1 MNFWENETNSSP
13 HSQQSSY
20 RLVDRCIRLKTTYW
34 NREYTI
40 ILLAYIGLTI
50 VSCQFNI
57 YYEYFDSLVNQ
68 NKVDSNHFAYIDYYE
83 YGYYISLIP
92 AGILVTIYP
101 AHNIFGISFTILS
114 ICYLIATTSVC
125 YVDAHVHFFLQFFLG
140 MAMATVIIAIDRVWT
155 YWVPLDKQ
163 TIRHVP
169 IVLHEILHEGGY
181 IYYSITELNHIFSSY
196 TLTLSMGLMGLA
208 WYVVW
213 FYVINGNQFRSLNV
227 DVILFGGSNNH
238 RYSFETSGFSLIRSI
253 VSDIPWK
260 SLYTSKPVLVIA
272 LLYVCNVQIINR
284 KADGDFFSTEF
295 SEWNMRTWTIII
307 LLLVVILAELFPEI
321 IISTSTTNI
330 RKFWT
335 CLYFGLMSIY
345 FFLESIIGNALET
358 NEILHFVLIEIEF
371 LYTFGFYLNY
381 LDIAPVYASLLFSLL
396 LSMHY
401 ISSLFW
407 ELVLKTITN
416 FKILDEAGIDMFM
429 AVVCLAMAT
438 CYGIFASAEVQ
449 PWAADRS
456 VEENQQDII
465 EDDGIPSV

>member
-1 MNFWENETNSSP
+1 MNFWENDTNSSP
-13 HSQQSSY
+13 QSQQSSY
-20 RLVDRCIRLKTTYW
+20 RLVDRFIRLKTTYW

-40 ILLAYIGLTI
+40 ILLAYIGLII
-50 VSCQFNI
+50 VPCQFNI

-68 NKVDSNHFAYIDYYE
+68 NKVDSANFDYIQYYE
-83 YGYYISLIP
+83 YGYFISLIP
-92 AGILVTIYP
+92 AGVLATIYP
-101 AHNIFGISFTILS
+101 AHNIFGISFAILS
-114 ICYLIATTSVC
+114 IGYLIAATSVC
-125 YVDAHVHFFLQFFLG
+125 YVDVHVHFFLQFFMG
-140 MAMATVIIAIDRVWT
+140 MGMATVIIAFDRVWT

-169 IVLHEILHEGGY
+169 IVLHELLHEGGY
-181 IYYSITELNHIFSSY
+181 IHYSIAELNHIYSSY
-196 TLTLSMGLMGLA
+196 TLTLSIGMIGLA

-213 FYVINGNQFRSLNV
+213 FYVINGNQIRNPKI
-227 DVILFGGSNNH
+227 DVILFGGSNSR

-260 SLYTSKPVLVIA
+260 SLYTSKPLLVIA

-284 KADGDFFSTEF
+284 KAIGDFYTTEIN
-295 SEWNMRTWTIII
+295 EWDMRTCTIII
-307 LLLVVILAELFPEI
+307 LFLVVVLAELFPEI

-345 FFLESIIGNALET
+345 FFLESIVGNALE
-358 NEILHFVLIEIEF
+358 NNKVLHFVLIEIEF

-401 ISSLFW
+401 ISNLFW
-407 ELVLKTITN
+407 ELFLSTINN
-416 FKILDEAGIDMFM
+416 FKILDDAGIDMFM
-429 AVVCLAMAT
+429 AVICLAMAT

-465 EDDGIPSV
+465 ENDGTPSV